1 MPPPAVV
8 ATGVTKHYPA
18 ARALDGVDLVV
29 EPREIVALLGPNGAG
44 KTTFVEILE
53 GYRDRTGGEVTVLG
67 VDPQAGDARWRA
79 RLGIV
84 LQSSGMFEQL
94 TVEELVGHFAGFYP
108 DPLAVGQVI
117 ELVGLAEKRRSTV
130 GKLSGGQRR
139 RVDVA
144 LGIVGNPQLIFL
156 DEPTTGFDPAARRQA
171 WEVVSGLA
179 DLGKTILLT
188 THYLDEAE
196 RLAGR
201 AAVIIGGRIVAEGPP
216 AQLGGRDTAA
226 ARIVFRCEGALTGV
240 QPPFGSPGGRDD
252 GTWTIETATPT
263 QDLARLTGWARDAG
277 AAEIPGLS
285 VQRPSLEDVYLAMV
299 AGHEAT
305 SPEVPSA

>member
-1 MPPPAVV
+1 MPPPAIV

-18 ARALDGVDLVV
+18 ARALDGVDLMV
-29 EPREIVALLGPNGAG
+29 EPGEIVALLGPNGAG
-44 KTTFVEILE
+44 KTTLVEILE

-67 VDPQAGDARWRA
+67 VDPRAGDARWRA

-84 LQSSGMFEQL
+84 LQSPGMFEQL
-94 TVEELVGHFAGFYP
+94 TVEEVVRHFAGFYP
-108 DPLAVGQVI
+108 DPLPVGHVL
-117 ELVGLAEKRRSTV
+117 ELVGLTEKRSSTV

-144 LGIVGNPQLIFL
+144 LGIVGNPELIFL

-179 DLGKTILLT
+179 GLGKTILLT

-216 AQLGGRDTAA
+216 ARLGGRDSAA
-226 ARIVFRCEGALTGV
+226 ASIVFRRGGV
-240 QPPFGSPGGRDD
+240 LAGLEPPFGRPGVQGER
-252 GTWTIETATPT
+252 TWTIETTTPT
-263 QDLARLTGWARDAG
+263 QDLARLIAWANEAG
-277 AAEIPGLS
+277 AAELPGLT
-285 VQRPSLEDVYLAMV
+285 VQRPSLEDVYLAMI
-299 AGHEAT
+299 AGHEAA
-305 SPEVPSA
+305 SPEVLPV